1 MIMKPISE
9 SSRGDIL
16 KKMFPH
22 TMKVTNTV
30 TISGGGS
37 GSLFDDVETT
47 EVHELCEVPCSVQC
61 STAVSGEVI
70 KDEYVILSP
79 CIVMTDNGEPCESIG
94 IDVTMNGRKHSVSM
108 TDILSIDNT
117 EVFRVGNTPIGCKIR
132 VQSVG
137 ERWTW

>member
-9 SSRGDIL
+9 ISSGDIM

-22 TMKVTNTV
+22 RMKVTNTV
-30 TISGGGS
+30 VSGGS
-37 GSLFDDVETT
+37 SYDLFGEPGTT
-47 EVHELCEVPCSVQC
+47 GVHVLCEVPCSVQC
-61 STAVSGEVI
+61 SSAVNGEVI

-94 IDVTMNGRKHSVSM
+94 LVVSMNGREYSVSM

-117 EVFRVGNTPIGCKIR
+117 EVFRIEETPIGCKIR

-137 ERWTW
+137 ERWTL

>member
-30 TISGGGS
+30 VSGGS
-37 GSLFDDVETT
+37 DDDLFGEPTTT
-47 EVHELCEVPCSVQC
+47 EVHVLCEVPCSVQC
-61 STAVSGEVI
+61 STAVNGEVI

-79 CIVMTDNGEPCESIG
+79 CIVMTDNGKPCESIG
-94 IDVTMNGRKHSVSM
+94 IVV
-108 TDILSIDNT
+108 
-117 EVFRVGNTPIGCKIR
+117 
-132 VQSVG
+132 
-137 ERWTW
+137 

>member
-30 TISGGGS
+30 VSGGS
-37 GSLFDDVETT
+37 DDDLFGEPATT
-47 EVHELCEVPCSVQC
+47 EVHVLCEVPCSVQC
-61 STAVSGEVI
+61 STAVNGEVI

-79 CIVMTDNGEPCESIG
+79 CIVMTDNGKPCESIG
-94 IDVTMNGRKHSVSM
+94 IVVSLNGREHSVSM

-117 EVFRVGNTPIGCKIR
+117 EVFRIGETPIGCKIR